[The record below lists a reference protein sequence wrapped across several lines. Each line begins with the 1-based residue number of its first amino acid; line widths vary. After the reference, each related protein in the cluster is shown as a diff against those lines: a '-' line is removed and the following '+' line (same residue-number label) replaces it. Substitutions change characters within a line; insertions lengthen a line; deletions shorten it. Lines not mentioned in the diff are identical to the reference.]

1 MKVEIKSIPLNQ
13 LDRNVGQIAGL
24 PVNPRYITKTK
35 FKQLRSSI
43 ESNEKMLQ
51 LRELLVFAFGEAT
64 DIRPQHYVVIAGNM
78 RLEALKSLNVKA
90 APCKIIDPE
99 TSIEDLKKIAILD
112 NASYGEW
119 DFDILVNDFEC
130 DSVCEYGIQTTKK
143 PKKPMVK
150 IVFQTEEDRDRFMKR
165 NEEAIIKK
173 YGCKV
178 KSNKQ
183 L

>member
-1 MKVEIKSIPLNQ
+1 MIVETIDIPLTQ
-13 LDRNVGQIAGL
+13 LERNIGQIAGL
-24 PVNPRYITKTK
+24 PANPRYLTKAK

-43 ESNEKMLQ
+43 ENNEKMLQ

-64 DIRPQHYVVIAGNM
+64 DIRSQHYVAIAGNM
-78 RLEALKSLNVKA
+78 RLEVLKSLKVKT

-119 DFDILVNDFEC
+119 DFDILVNEFEC

-143 PKKPMVK
+143 AKKPMVK

-165 NEEAIIKK
+165 NEDAIIEK

-178 KSNKQ
+178 KKQ
-183 L
+183 